1 MLRSLAVLLVFG
13 ALAMAAP
20 LPKATFKKLKDYYPL
35 AKGHTWTYLVG
46 ESEIVVVVTEFEEA
60 KDGTKTAKLTTQ
72 VAGKSVATA
81 SIRTGKDGI
90 FRTHIND
97 LAIEPPVQLLKFDKE
112 DEEWEIKSKMQTIEV
127 TSSVKHLGE
136 EKIEVK
142 AGTYTAV
149 KIRIKADLAMTKT
162 EVTYWLVEDVGI
174 AKLEFTAGENQRG
187 SLNLK
192 SFAPGKEK

>member
-1 MLRSLAVLLVFG
+1 
-13 ALAMAAP
+13 
-20 LPKATFKKLKDYYPL
+20 
-35 AKGHTWTYLVG
+35 
-46 ESEIVVVVTEFEEA
+46 
-60 KDGTKTAKLTTQ
+60 
-72 VAGKSVATA
+72 
-81 SIRTGKDGI
+81 
-90 FRTHIND
+90 
-97 LAIEPPVQLLKFDKE
+97 
-112 DEEWEIKSKMQTIEV
+112 MQTIEV

-149 KIRIKADLAMTKT
+149 KIRIKGEVSKIETKT
-162 EVTYWLVEDVGI
+162 YWHVEDVGI

>member
-1 MLRSLAVLLVFG
+1 
-13 ALAMAAP
+13 
-20 LPKATFKKLKDYYPL
+20 
-35 AKGHTWTYLVG
+35 
-46 ESEIVVVVTEFEEA
+46 
-60 KDGTKTAKLTTQ
+60 
-72 VAGKSVATA
+72 
-81 SIRTGKDGI
+81 
-90 FRTHIND
+90 
-97 LAIEPPVQLLKFDKE
+97 
-112 DEEWEIKSKMQTIEV
+112 MQTIEV

-149 KIRIKADLAMTKT
+149 KIRIKGEVSKIET